1 MSGPRLRTP
10 GQAGPGAHLTH
21 EGAEHGVRAVLS
33 DLFPAPAE
41 PAPGRAGLTR
51 WAFPL
56 IQVAAVAL
64 GALVMLVR
72 IGGPGPS
79 SWDRA
84 YAEDPGLYLPAALAH
99 PWHLLQSYGGYLQL
113 IPRVIAQI
121 AALVPIQHASVVFAV
136 GGALVASGCALF
148 VYHASAG
155 QVSSRWLRGVLGL
168 SVLLLPVAQLEIA
181 DNGVNSIWYLLV
193 ALFWAALWRPRS
205 RAGASVAAVV
215 AFLAA
220 ASSSLA
226 LVYAPLFGARVLA
239 VPGRGREQ
247 AATVGW
253 ALGSVLQI
261 FVILTSHL
269 SRFSLRN
276 PLNAVVFYSRDV
288 LLPALGWHDSWH
300 VRDLIGADGASVLVG
315 GLIAVVL
322 LAAVLTQSRRCQVFV
337 ITAVATGLVLTGITS
352 VLAWGGPGQLNTV
365 AVEHGAR
372 YSTVPILLLVAAL
385 VVAADS
391 FARRWWPRPKAVV
404 AVAVLV
410 AVLGA
415 GWITDFRYPVRR
427 YEGPTSAWVIT
438 ADAWLR
444 YCQHRPNGTITV
456 TFTDWW
462 GTARLA
468 STFSCSSVRR

>member
-10 GQAGPGAHLTH
+10 GQAGPGTRLAHTGEDH
-21 EGAEHGVRAVLS
+21 GARAVLA
-33 DLFPAPAE
+33 DLFPAPVQ
-41 PAPGRAGLTR
+41 PATRRAGIAR

-56 IQVAAVAL
+56 VQVAAIAV
-64 GALVMLVR
+64 GTLVMLVR
-72 IGGPGPS
+72 IGGPRP
-79 SWDRA
+79 SWDRI

-99 PWHLLQSYGGYLQL
+99 PWHLLQAYGGYLQL

-121 AALVPIQHASVVFAV
+121 AALLPIQHASVVFAV

-148 VYHASAG
+148 AYHASAG
-155 QVSSRWLRGVLGL
+155 HIASGWLRAMLGL

-193 ALFWAALWRPRS
+193 ALFWAALWRPRTP
-205 RAGASVAAVV
+205 AGAWVAAIV
-215 AFLAA
+215 AFAAA

-226 LVYAPLFGARVLA
+226 LIYAPLFAARMLV
-239 VPGRGREQ
+239 VPRRSREQ
-247 AATVGW
+247 AATLGW

-261 FVILTSHL
+261 VVILTSHI
-269 SRFSLRN
+269 SRFSPRD
-276 PLNAVVFYSRDV
+276 PLNAVIFYSRDV
-288 LLPALGWHDSWH
+288 LVPSLGWHDSWH
-300 VRDLIGADGASVLVG
+300 LRDLIGLVGATVLVG

-322 LAAVLTQSRRCQVFV
+322 VAAAGTQNRRCRVFV
-337 ITAVATGLVLTGITS
+337 VTAVATGLVITAIS
-352 VLAWGGPGQLNTV
+352 AAVAWGGPDQLDTV
-365 AVEHGAR
+365 TVEHGAR

-385 VVAADS
+385 IVSADS
-391 FARRWWPRPKAVV
+391 FARRWWPEPKAIV

-427 YEGPTSAWVIT
+427 YAGPTSAWVT
-438 ADAWLR
+438 TVDQWLR
-444 YCQHRPNGTITV
+444 YCQHTPAGTITV

-462 GTARLA
+462 GKARLA
-468 STFSCSSVRR
+468 NTFPCSSLRR

>member
-1 MSGPRLRTP
+1 
-10 GQAGPGAHLTH
+10 
-21 EGAEHGVRAVLS
+21 
-33 DLFPAPAE
+33 
-41 PAPGRAGLTR
+41 
-51 WAFPL
+51 
-56 IQVAAVAL
+56 
-64 GALVMLVR
+64 MLVR
-72 IGGPGPS
+72 IGGPRPS
-79 SWDRA
+79 WSRV

-113 IPRVIAQI
+113 VPRVIAQI
-121 AALVPIQHASVVFAV
+121 AALLPIRHASVFFAV

-148 VYHASAG
+148 AGHACAG
-155 QVSSRWLRGVLGL
+155 HVTSRWLRVLLGL
-168 SVLLLPVAQLEIA
+168 SVLLLPVAPLEIA

-205 RAGASVAAVV
+205 RTGAAVAAVV
-215 AFLAA
+215 AFAA
-220 ASSSLA
+220 ASSSSLG

-239 VPGRGREQ
+239 VPGRGREH

-253 ALGSVLQI
+253 ALGSMLQI
-261 FVILTSHL
+261 FVIRTSHV

-288 LLPALGWHDSWH
+288 LLPSLGWHNSWH
-300 VRDLIGADGASVLVG
+300 TRDLIGPGGATVVVG

-322 LAAVLTQSRRCQVFV
+322 IAAVVTQTRRCRVFV
-337 ITAVATGLVLTGITS
+337 LTAVAGSLVFTALTS
-352 VLAWGGPGQLNTV
+352 ALAWGGPGQLDTV

-385 VVAADS
+385 IVSADS
-391 FARRWWPRPKAVV
+391 FAGRWWPRPKAVV
-404 AVAVLV
+404 AIAVLV

-427 YEGPTSAWVIT
+427 YAGPASAWTTTV
-438 ADAWLR
+438 DPWLR
-444 YCQHRPNGTITV
+444 YCQRTPTGTITV

-462 GTARLA
+462 GTTRLA
-468 STFSCSSVRR
+468 STFRCSSLRR